1 MNFKNYKTIFCTAA
15 AVTFLGAAAFC
26 GFKIYSHYQQID
38 EQTEAFAEIAEV
50 VENAEPEEEPPRDK
64 DTPVSEGE
72 DILAKYKEL
81 YLQNEDM
88 VGWIAIDGTGINYPV
103 MQSKNN
109 PNFYLKHSFEK
120 EYSDLG
126 VPYIQEDCD
135 LAASDNLVIYGH
147 HIKGGRMFGA
157 LEDYKSKSFYE
168 KHKSIQFDTLTEQA
182 EYEIIAVFKT
192 VAYSSEGYR
201 YYDFVNAENEK
212 EFDAYVGKCKEL
224 ALYDTGVTAE
234 YGDKLITL
242 STCEYSA
249 QNGRLV
255 VVAKKA
261 D

>member
-1 MNFKNYKTIFCTAA
+1 MNLKNYKTIICTAA
-15 AVTFLGAAAFC
+15 AVAFLGAAVFC
-26 GFKIYSHYQQID
+26 GFQIYSHYQQID

-50 VENAEPEEEPPRDK
+50 VENAEPEKEPTRDK
-64 DTPVSEGE
+64 DVPVSEGE

-88 VGWIAIDGTGINYPV
+88 VGWISIDGTTVNYPV
-103 MQSKNN
+103 MQSRNS
-109 PNFYLKHSFEK
+109 PNFYLKHNFEK
-120 EYSDLG
+120 QYSDLG

-135 LAASDNLVIYGH
+135 LAASDNLIIYGH

-157 LEDYKSKSFYE
+157 LEDYKSKGFYE
-168 KHKSIQFDTLTEQA
+168 KHKTIQFDTLTEQA

-192 VAYSSEGYR
+192 VAYSSQGYR

-255 VVAKKA
+255 VVAKKVN
-261 D
+261 